1 MSGNHEQC
9 AFCKAERKGRTEEK
23 EVKEM
28 LKRVEAKDAS
38 AMYHLARYYQR
49 DGGLLQDRP
58 KALEL
63 YARAAQL
70 GSCRAHFSLGTE
82 YDRGGDLK
90 KARFHYGAAAMAGHE
105 AARYNLGYIK
115 RKSGNVVRAMKH
127 MRIAAYAGCYNGM
140 NAIIVALRQRMVSRD
155 EVDSI
160 MTAYNN
166 SCAEMRS
173 EAKDKLIR
181 MFTASS

>member
-1 MSGNHEQC
+1 MMQVQC
-9 AFCKAERKGRTEEK
+9 IILLGI
-23 EVKEM
+23 
-28 LKRVEAKDAS
+28 
-38 AMYHLARYYQR
+38 YQR
-49 DGGLLQDRP
+49 DGGLLQDQA

-63 YARAAQL
+63 YARAAEL
-70 GSCRAHFSLGTE
+70 GSCRAYFSLSTE
-82 YDRGGDLK
+82 YDLGGDLK